1 MSSSTVSLGPR
12 SLGEILDR
20 TAQLYRRNFLLFAG
34 ISAIPVVVVLLV
46 AAPLGALFTYLG
58 ITAKTTGIV
67 SMGTIGVL
75 VVAAVLIATPIF
87 VLATVYSQAGL
98 SLAAIRAH
106 MGQKLTIRATLK
118 EVQPRFWQYT
128 WLLILQGIMVGLIP
142 VLLAGAVIGV
152 LALLLRI
159 GGNSAAA
166 TVAFGFFA
174 FIIFA
179 ACFVVVI
186 LRALSYAMSMAICVA
201 EQKPAWDSLQRS
213 LALGKGSRGRIFVMF
228 LLVWALST
236 VISMIGYIPSVLL
249 AAIVTAMGHGA
260 QYGTIALA
268 GAQIINF
275 LVSFVLQTLITPVYI
290 TALVLFYFDQRVRTE
305 GYDIEWM
312 MEQAGLSTPGSPA
325 PPDDVS
331 LPSASTMLP
340 DSVKEQ

>member
-34 ISAIPVVVVLLV
+34 ISAIPVLVLLMV

-58 ITAKTTGIV
+58 ITAKTTGVI
-67 SMGTIGVL
+67 SMGTIGFL
-75 VVAAVLIATPIF
+75 AIAAVLIATPVF

-106 MGQKLTIRATLK
+106 MGQKLTVRATLK
-118 EVQPRFWQYT
+118 EVQPRFWRYT
-128 WLLILQGIMVGLIP
+128 WLLILQGIMVALIP
-142 VLLAGAVIGV
+142 LLIAGAVIAL
-152 LALLLRI
+152 LALLMRMS
-159 GGNSAAA
+159 GNSATA

-174 FIIFA
+174 FIAFA
-179 ACFVVVI
+179 ACFVVII

-213 LALGKGSRGRIFVMF
+213 LALAKGSRGRIFVMF

-249 AAIVTAMGHGA
+249 ATIVAAMGHGA
-260 QYGTIALA
+260 QYGTLALA

-275 LVSFVLQTLITPVYI
+275 LVNFVMQTLITPVYI
-290 TALVLFYFDQRVRTE
+290 TALVLFYYDQRVRTE

-312 MEQAGLSTPGSPA
+312 MEQAGLTTPGPLSRSDDL
-325 PPDDVS
+325 PPS
-331 LPSASTMLP
+331 STSTLLP
-340 DSVKEQ
+340 DNVKEQ